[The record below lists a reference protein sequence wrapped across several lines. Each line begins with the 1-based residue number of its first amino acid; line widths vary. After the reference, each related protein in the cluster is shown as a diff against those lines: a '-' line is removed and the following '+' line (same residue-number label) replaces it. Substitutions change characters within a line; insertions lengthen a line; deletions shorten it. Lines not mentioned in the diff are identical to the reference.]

1 MSTNIFLTEG
11 GVAGHMCHLYDNCD
25 LTFAEIKDVFQKA
38 SDGEL
43 KGTEKTDG
51 QNLFVSYSIKD
62 GKAKAARNKTN
73 IMSGGLSASELADK
87 FAGRGNLEKSFT
99 EAFRAFEQGVESLPK
114 SIQKRLF
121 GADADIY
128 YNAEVMD
135 PRSPNVINYDQ
146 KSFVIHQVGHGA
158 FDKET
163 GERLDVD
170 LKENVKILKG
180 MMERIQKNVEGLDY
194 NIYLN
199 AVMNLKALDDD
210 KALNDATAKLEKLCT
225 FTI

>member
-1 MSTNIFLTEG
+1 MDKIYLSLT
-11 GVAGHMCHLYDNCD
+11 
-25 LTFAEIKDVFQKA
+25 Q
-38 SDGEL
+38 L
-43 KGTEKTDG
+43 KTVRPRPLET
-51 QNLFVSYSIKD
+51 
-62 GKAKAARNKTN
+62 ARNKTN

-146 KSFVIHQVGHGA
+146 KSFVLLIKKQ
-158 FDKET
+158 
-163 GERLDVD
+163 ER
-170 LKENVKILKG
+170 G
-180 MMERIQKNVEGLDY
+180 
-194 NIYLN
+194 
-199 AVMNLKALDDD
+199 
-210 KALNDATAKLEKLCT
+210 
-225 FTI
+225 